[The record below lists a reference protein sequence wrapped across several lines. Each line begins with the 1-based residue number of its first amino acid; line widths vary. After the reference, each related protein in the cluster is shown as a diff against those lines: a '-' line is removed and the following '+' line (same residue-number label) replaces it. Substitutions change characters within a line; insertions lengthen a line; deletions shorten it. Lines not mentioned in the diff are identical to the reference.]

1 MRTEASGLLPSEGTL
16 IKDTALALWDNAPLL
31 AVSALVLS
39 LLWVPAVSLL
49 VAGLP
54 LGALLLGASLG
65 LPAWA
70 GLTSLQAA
78 LLEGCHANLWTLFR
92 GMGRYWLRSALL
104 GLLLCFPMVMALL
117 TLPMLSLETV
127 PRFVWAA
134 LFADGFVALAL
145 LAIALYAVPLWPLRE
160 LRFGAAFL
168 EGAILAARRPWH
180 TMGLIGMGL
189 LFGLAIE
196 WHQALAFFLP
206 TIWCLFIVNNARLV
220 VAPEVFPHT
229 EG

>member
-1 MRTEASGLLPSEGTL
+1 MQLSEGIL
-16 IKDTALALWDNAPLL
+16 IKATAMALWDNAPLL
-31 AVSALVLS
+31 TVSALLFS
-39 LLWVPAVSLL
+39 LLWVPALSLA
-49 VAGLP
+49 VAGVS
-54 LGALLLGASLG
+54 LGALLLAACLG

-70 GLTSLQAA
+70 GLTSLQMA
-78 LLEGCHANLWTLFR
+78 LLEGRHANLWSLFQGISRYGLR
-92 GMGRYWLRSALL
+92 GLLL
-104 GLLLCFPMVMALL
+104 GLLLCFPAVMALL

-127 PRFVWAA
+127 PIFVWAA

-145 LAIALYAVPLWPLRE
+145 VGIALYAVPLWSLRD

-189 LFGLAIE
+189 LFALAIE

-206 TIWCLFIVNNARLV
+206 TIWCLFIVSNARLV
-220 VAPEVFPHT
+220 VADDERRALEPSPHT